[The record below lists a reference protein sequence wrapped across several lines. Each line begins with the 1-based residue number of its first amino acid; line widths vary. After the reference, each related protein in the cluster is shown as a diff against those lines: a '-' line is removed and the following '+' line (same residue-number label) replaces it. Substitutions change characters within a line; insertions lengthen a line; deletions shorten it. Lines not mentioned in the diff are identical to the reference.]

1 MKEEFLHYVWQ
12 HRHYD
17 FLNAKTTDG
26 LPINVIFPGYHNF
39 DAGPDFLQAVVVI
52 DEMRWV
58 GSVEIHCRSSDW
70 LRHKHQY
77 DDKYKSVI
85 LHVVYEHDM
94 EIQLGDDE
102 PVPTLELKDKIPLEM
117 FQRYELLMSVPDMLL
132 CRCYLPG
139 LNPLVIH
146 NQMSTVLLER
156 LGRRQYEMTRLLSSC
171 QQDWNELVYRY
182 LAIGFGCK
190 KNGAAFELLAQSLPF
205 RVIRA
210 HLSSKLQ
217 TYALLFGQ
225 SGLLESVDGD
235 EYATKLSYEYD
246 YLRYKYQL
254 DPIGAHQWNWL
265 RLRPQN
271 FPTLRIAQFAQ
282 LLYETGHQLTDNVL
296 KSPYPALRQWM
307 SIAPDSYWETHYQFG
322 KATANHA
329 SGLGNSTVDS
339 LIINTV
345 VPLRFAYERFSGDE
359 NLQEEAI
366 ALLERV
372 SYEDNK
378 TTRLFE
384 DSAFPCANAYDSQAQ
399 IELMGRYCSQKLCLS
414 CAIGEAVVREIQ
426 ARPPNA

>member
-39 DAGPDFLQAVVVI
+39 DAGPDFLQSVVVI

-117 FQRYELLMSVPDMLL
+117 FQRYESLMSVPDMLL

-156 LGRRQYEMTRLLSSC
+156 LARRQYEMTRLLSSC

-210 HLSSKLQ
+210 HLSSK
-217 TYALLFGQ
+217 
-225 SGLLESVDGD
+225 
-235 EYATKLSYEYD
+235 KC
-246 YLRYKYQL
+246 
-254 DPIGAHQWNWL
+254 P
-265 RLRPQN
+265 
-271 FPTLRIAQFAQ
+271 
-282 LLYETGHQLTDNVL
+282 
-296 KSPYPALRQWM
+296 
-307 SIAPDSYWETHYQFG
+307 
-322 KATANHA
+322 
-329 SGLGNSTVDS
+329 
-339 LIINTV
+339 
-345 VPLRFAYERFSGDE
+345 
-359 NLQEEAI
+359 
-366 ALLERV
+366 
-372 SYEDNK
+372 
-378 TTRLFE
+378 
-384 DSAFPCANAYDSQAQ
+384 
-399 IELMGRYCSQKLCLS
+399 
-414 CAIGEAVVREIQ
+414 
-426 ARPPNA
+426 